1 MGFALMAGRS
11 ADRRLFQVL
20 ISNYE
25 VSPQPSGS
33 GDALN
38 ITLPARRTLEYRD
51 NGGYDATITLPTP
64 KRYRVK
70 RYRIDESA
78 NFTLVD
84 QAVVMGPIIHL
95 QAALPPPG
103 VELIVIE
110 AN

>member
-1 MGFALMAGRS
+1 
-11 ADRRLFQVL
+11 L
-20 ISNYE
+20 ISNYQ

-38 ITLPARRTLEYRD
+38 ITLPVRRALEYRD
-51 NGGYDATITLPTP
+51 NGGYDATITLPTS
-64 KRYRVK
+64 KKYRVK
-70 RYRIDESA
+70 RYRISDSA

-84 QAVVMGPIIHL
+84 QTVQTGPNLHL

-103 VELIVIE
+103 IELIVIE